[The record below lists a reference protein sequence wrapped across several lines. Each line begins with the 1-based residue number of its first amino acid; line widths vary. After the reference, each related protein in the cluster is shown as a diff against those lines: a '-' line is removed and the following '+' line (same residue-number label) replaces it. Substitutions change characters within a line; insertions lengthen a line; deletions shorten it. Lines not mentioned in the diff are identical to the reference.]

1 MVSYLF
7 CLGHGGGVRWK
18 KGDENSFLEE
28 EDFSMLMCGD
38 KGKVLWAM
46 SAAQVLHQIGQ
57 SKVCVLGENK
67 MQQAYML

>member
-1 MVSYLF
+1 MTIILDVDDLSN
-7 CLGHGGGVRWK
+7 G
-18 KGDENSFLEE
+18 FLED

-46 SAAQVLHQIGQ
+46 SAAQVIHQIGQ

>member
-7 CLGHGGGVRWK
+7 CPGHGGGVRWK
-18 KGDENSFLEE
+18 KGDEKYEDDFSNSLLEE

-46 SAAQVLHQIGQ
+46 SAAQVWGGCQGDF
-57 SKVCVLGENK
+57 GD
-67 MQQAYML
+67 A

>member
-1 MVSYLF
+1 MTIILDVDDLSN
-7 CLGHGGGVRWK
+7 G
-18 KGDENSFLEE
+18 FLED
-28 EDFSMLMCGD
+28 EDFSM
-38 KGKVLWAM
+38 WAM

>member
-1 MVSYLF
+1 MVEEFDGRSN
-7 CLGHGGGVRWK
+7 G
-18 KGDENSFLEE
+18 FLED
-28 EDFSMLMCGD
+28 EDFPMLMCGD